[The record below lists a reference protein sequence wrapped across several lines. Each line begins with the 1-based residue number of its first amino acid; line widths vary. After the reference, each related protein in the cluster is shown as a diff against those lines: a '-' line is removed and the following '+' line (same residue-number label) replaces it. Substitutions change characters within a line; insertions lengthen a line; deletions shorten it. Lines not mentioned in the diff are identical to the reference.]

1 MSEGEGLGERLL
13 SISLSSA
20 VFTPFTGP
28 QVIDR
33 GKKSKQIVTPSG
45 SISKEDNSRHQPEPQ
60 TLLRPLVIKRTE
72 QDMQTREKEK
82 EGFFYLLLTF
92 CWNSGVQ

>member
-28 QVIDR
+28 RVIDR
-33 GKKSKQIVTPSG
+33 
-45 SISKEDNSRHQPEPQ
+45 Q
-60 TLLRPLVIKRTE
+60 T
-72 QDMQTREKEK
+72 KEK
-82 EGFFYLLLTF
+82 QADSDPPLGASAKGITPDIIQSPKLSLTT
-92 CWNSGVQ
+92 CN

>member
-1 MSEGEGLGERLL
+1 MEERRAMSEGEGLGERLL

-33 GKKSKQIVTPSG
+33 
-45 SISKEDNSRHQPEPQ
+45 Q
-60 TLLRPLVIKRTE
+60 T
-72 QDMQTREKEK
+72 KEK
-82 EGFFYLLLTF
+82 QAESNPL
-92 CWNSGVQ
+92 WEHQ

>member
-1 MSEGEGLGERLL
+1 MEERRAMSEGEGLGERLL

-33 GKKSKQIVTPSG
+33 
-45 SISKEDNSRHQPEPQ
+45 Q
-60 TLLRPLVIKRTE
+60 T
-72 QDMQTREKEK
+72 KEK
-82 EGFFYLLLTF
+82 QADSNPPLGASVKGITPDII
-92 CWNSGVQ
+92 